1 MKKMISRLFLCVLL
15 FFTTNMSA
23 NELKSN
29 ASPYLAMHGDD
40 PVDWLPW
47 GKEALDKAKKENK
60 IILVSIG
67 YFSCHWCH
75 VMQRESYQSPM
86 IAALLNK
93 DYISVKVDR
102 ELNPVLDKRLIEFE
116 RQIEIGENK

>member
-1 MKKMISRLFLCVLL
+1 MKPFAHYL
-15 FFTTNMSA
+15 FFFIALLLSSISSA
-23 NELKSN
+23 NDLKNN

-40 PVDWLPW
+40 PVHWMQWNKATL
-47 GKEALDKAKKENK
+47 AKAKKENK

-75 VMQRESYQSPM
+75 VMQRESYQSKT

-93 DYISVKVDR
+93 DLSLSK
-102 ELNPVLDKRLIEFE
+102 
-116 RQIEIGENK
+116 